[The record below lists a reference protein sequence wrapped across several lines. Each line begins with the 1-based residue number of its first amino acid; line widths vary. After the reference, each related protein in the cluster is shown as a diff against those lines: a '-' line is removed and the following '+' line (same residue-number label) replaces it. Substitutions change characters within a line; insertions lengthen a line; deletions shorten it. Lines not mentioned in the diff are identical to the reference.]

1 MKALVDAGGSLVFA
15 AAAAAVANEAP
26 QFAMREGEGTSQ
38 QRTAVIVTANGPPTM
53 LIPSRAGGA
62 CASHTAQRFPLLV
75 TCLLPHGGGG

>member
-1 MKALVDAGGSLVFA
+1 MKALVDASGSLVF